1 MVSLQVQLRS
11 AFKEEV
17 VVSGG
22 APLIDV
28 RSPEMGSN
36 ITAAQIA
43 SLPTLRNYA
52 AIVQTAPGT
61 NQDAQGTVV
70 YGSSGAENAYYID
83 GVNTTEIQLG
93 RQGKDLQPEFIQE
106 VQVKTGSYQAEFG
119 RATGGMINAITKS
132 GGNEFHGDAFG
143 YYDGSSLQNKV
154 STEHQQF
161 ITTGTGSYF
170 DKSFTRKDFG
180 ADLGGFVLKDK
191 IWFFGG
197 YDHVDNATDEQVAK
211 DFTPYG
217 GPAQGQIYTATRKR
231 DLWSGKLTWRVT
243 PNHSFIVSAFGDPTT
258 DGGPGTANGH
268 GLAGP
273 ETTFM
278 EDVKSGGTDKVARYE
293 GVLGTS
299 VVVNV
304 QAAQHM
310 EKLLEAG
317 GGASIP
323 QIRNQVS
330 DLYANTGTTLFAGGL
345 GYTTQNRFERD
356 DYRGDVMAFLNN
368 FGGDHEFKGGIEYEK
383 VLPTNSTYHSGGDLI
398 WHRCIRGHM
407 GANGC
412 APGFDYYQHEVY
424 LTARPPGGAADPTI
438 ANYLREPFVSGGK
451 SDNTAYYLQDTWR
464 VVPTLTISLGLRNE
478 EQKMYDYHGVATA
491 DIKNEWQPRVGM
503 VWDPSGRG
511 SSKVYGSYGYFYET
525 IPTDIIHRAFGQ
537 EISTLLAN
545 NSTTT
550 IACDPA
556 LNAAIKAASGTP
568 GCRIVGGGFE
578 PVDPNLKGQY
588 ISEAVLGAE
597 HEFIKDWVF
606 GGKLIYRSLDRVIE
620 DSLGSDQNYYIGNP
634 GMGLLSN
641 SWDQTYTYQFPAPKP
656 KRTFKGVE
664 ITATK
669 RFSNNWQFFASYLYS
684 KLEGNYDGTFQASTG
699 QLDPGINSAF
709 DYAEFQIH
717 NEGNLSN
724 DRTHQFR
731 MSGSYRFP
739 FGLNLGFSAY
749 FQSGTPVTAM
759 GYNDLYRNW
768 ELYLSDRGAFGRTAN
783 EYEANLHLDYPFK
796 FGGVQ
801 LTLLMDVF
809 NLLNRQGETGRS
821 LRFTNT
827 DVLDVIDYNT
837 GAVIP
842 AVKGGQKCTDLV
854 SAGNVGGCNTQFNVT
869 NAWQDP
875 RQIRFGVRLTF

>member
-1 MVSLQVQLRS
+1 MKRSRLLVTVCAAVLLAVGAYAQTTGSIQGTASDEHGAALPGVTVEAASPNLQGTKTVVTDTGGKFRFVFMPPGVYTIKCVLQGFSRVEQTGIRVELGRMVSLQVEMRS

-22 APLIDV
+22 VPLIDV

-61 NQDAQGTVV
+61 NQDASGTVV

-83 GVNTTEIQLG
+83 GVNTTEIERGQ
-93 RQGKDLQPEFIQE
+93 QGKDLQPEFIQE
-106 VQVKTGSYQAEFG
+106 VQVKTGGYQAEFG

-170 DKSFTRKDFG
+170 DKSFTRKDYG
-180 ADLGGFVLKDK
+180 ADVGGFVLKDK
-191 IWFFGG
+191 IWFFGA

-278 EDVKSGGTDKVARYE
+278 EDVNQGGTDKVARYE

-299 VVVNV
+299 WVVNV

-310 EKLLEAG
+310 EKFLEAG
-317 GGASIP
+317 SGVSIP

-330 DLYANTGTTLFAGGL
+330 GLYATTGTTLFAGGL
-345 GYTTQNRFERD
+345 GYALQNRFERD

-383 VLPTNSTYHSGGDLI
+383 VLPGNSTYHSGGDLI

-407 GANGC
+407 LSTGC
-412 APGFDYYQHEVY
+412 AAGYDYYAHEVY
-424 LTARPPGGAADPTI
+424 LSEVPPGGAADPAI

-464 VVPTLTISLGLRNE
+464 VVPNFTLNLGLRNE
-478 EQKMYDYHGVATA
+478 E
-491 DIKNEWQPRVGM
+491 
-503 VWDPSGRG
+503 
-511 SSKVYGSYGYFYET
+511 
-525 IPTDIIHRAFGQ
+525 
-537 EISTLLAN
+537 
-545 NSTTT
+545 
-550 IACDPA
+550 
-556 LNAAIKAASGTP
+556 
-568 GCRIVGGGFE
+568 
-578 PVDPNLKGQY
+578 
-588 ISEAVLGAE
+588 
-597 HEFIKDWVF
+597 
-606 GGKLIYRSLDRVIE
+606 
-620 DSLGSDQNYYIGNP
+620 
-634 GMGLLSN
+634 
-641 SWDQTYTYQFPAPKP
+641 
-656 KRTFKGVE
+656 
-664 ITATK
+664 
-669 RFSNNWQFFASYLYS
+669 
-684 KLEGNYDGTFQASTG
+684 
-699 QLDPGINSAF
+699 
-709 DYAEFQIH
+709 
-717 NEGNLSN
+717 
-724 DRTHQFR
+724 
-731 MSGSYRFP
+731 
-739 FGLNLGFSAY
+739 
-749 FQSGTPVTAM
+749 
-759 GYNDLYRNW
+759 
-768 ELYLSDRGAFGRTAN
+768 
-783 EYEANLHLDYPFK
+783 
-796 FGGVQ
+796 
-801 LTLLMDVF
+801 
-809 NLLNRQGETGRS
+809 
-821 LRFTNT
+821 
-827 DVLDVIDYNT
+827 
-837 GAVIP
+837 
-842 AVKGGQKCTDLV
+842 
-854 SAGNVGGCNTQFNVT
+854 
-869 NAWQDP
+869 
-875 RQIRFGVRLTF
+875 